1 MELKIIG
8 GGLAGCEAAWQAA
21 NRGIKVRL
29 SEMKPLRFSP
39 AHTNKDFGEL
49 VCSNSLKG
57 NGLDNACGLLKEEMR
72 RMNSLIISCAD
83 ETRVPAGGALAVD
96 RDKFAALITERI
108 KSHENIETVS
118 EVVSDINTDEFT
130 IVATGPLSDGSLNG
144 AITALTGCEALS
156 FFDAAAPVVTAE
168 SIDAEKT
175 YMAARYNKG
184 TADYINC
191 PMNQEE
197 YEAFYEALV
206 NAERAELH
214 DCDKN
219 FFRVYEGCMPIEI
232 LASRG
237 KDTMRF
243 GPLKPVGL
251 TDPRTGRRPYAVIQ
265 LRRENQ
271 EGTMYN
277 IVGFQTNLKFGEQKR
292 VFSMIPGLEHAE
304 FVRYGVM
311 HRNSFLDSPRLL
323 GADYALRSNPN
334 CFFAGQMT
342 GVEGYIES
350 AASGILAGQ
359 NLARRMQGKAPLIL
373 PRETMMGALAA
384 YISDETV
391 AQFQPMGCNMGILPE
406 LPERIR
412 DKREK
417 YQAYADRALAALD
430 AYLQQTAENTTEGE
444 GQ

>member
-130 IVATGPLSDGSLNG
+130 VVATGPLSDDSLNG

-191 PMNQEE
+191 PMTKDE
-197 YEAFYEALV
+197 YDAFYDALV
-206 NAERAELH
+206 SAERAQLH
-214 DCDKN
+214 ENVENIKV
-219 FFRVYEGCMPIEI
+219 FEGCMPVEI
-232 LASRG
+232 MAARG
-237 KDTMRF
+237 RETLCF
-243 GPLKPVGL
+243 GPLKPRGL
-251 TDPRTGRRPYAVIQ
+251 PDPKTGREPYAVLQ
-265 LRRENQ
+265 LRRDNT
-271 EGTMYN
+271 EGTLYN
-277 IVGFQTNLKFGEQKR
+277 LVGFQTNLKFGEQKR
-292 VFSMIPGLEHAE
+292 VFSMIPGLENAE

-311 HRNSFLDSPRLL
+311 HRNTYINSPKVLA
-323 GADYALRSNPN
+323 ADYSLKKYPRI
-334 CFFAGQMT
+334 FFAGQIT
-342 GVEGYIES
+342 GVEGYVES
-350 AASGILAGQ
+350 ASSGMAAGI
-359 NLARRMQGKAPLIL
+359 NAARKMLGKESVIFPPAMC
-373 PRETMMGALAA
+373 TGALIR
-384 YISDETV
+384 YITDGENKR
-391 AQFQPMGCNMGILPE
+391 FQPMNANFGIIE
-406 LPERIR
+406 WERVKIKNKKER
-412 DKREK
+412 YE
-417 YQAYADRALAALD
+417 YISSLALKETD
-430 AYLQQTAENTTEGE
+430 NIIKSIDQ
-444 GQ
+444 